1 MRVMQDARLFDA
13 GEVAPF
19 SESGPDAQAALLG
32 LLVDELANGMLVIS
46 GDGKILYANLAA
58 RREMAHGAMMKDSA
72 GDLHLLSPAAGKA
85 FQAAREKAL
94 SGFRS
99 LVTLSAQDMNVT
111 MSVVPLNNGPD
122 GPCGRIA
129 LFLSR
134 VSVCESGV
142 LGCFARSYSL
152 TLTEQRVLVFLCHC
166 LSTPEIAIQMKIAVS
181 TVRSHV
187 RSLCIKTSC
196 CGVRE
201 LVQRVAVL
209 PSLRAAPLVPV
220 H

>member
-1 MRVMQDARLFDA
+1 MRTPQNARFLDASRSQ
-13 GEVAPF
+13 PF
-19 SESGPDAQAALLG
+19 SEAASDAKSALLG
-32 LLVDELANGMLVIS
+32 LLVDELSNGMLVIS
-46 GDGKILYANLAA
+46 AQGRILHANLAA
-58 RREMAHGAMMKDSA
+58 RSELERSVVIKEKG
-72 GDLHLLSPAAGKA
+72 GELHLLSSAASKA
-85 FQAAREKAL
+85 FQEATEKAI
-94 SGFRS
+94 SGQRS
-99 LVTLSAQDMNVT
+99 LVTLSADDMNAT
-111 MSVVPLNNGPD
+111 MSVVPLSAQSGTL
-122 GPCGRIA
+122 CEHIA

-134 VSVCESGV
+134 ASVCESGI
-142 LGCFARSYSL
+142 LGCFARSYGL

-201 LVQRVAVL
+201 LIQRVAVL
-209 PSLRAAPLVPV
+209 PPLSVQPLAPV